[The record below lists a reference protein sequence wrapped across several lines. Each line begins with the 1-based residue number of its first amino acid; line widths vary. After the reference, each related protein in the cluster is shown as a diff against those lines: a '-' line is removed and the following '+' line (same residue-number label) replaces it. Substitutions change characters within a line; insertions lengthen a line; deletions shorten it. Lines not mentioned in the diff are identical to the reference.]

1 VRNPDKSE
9 AMGVGWEQSEI
20 VENYREVAT

>member
-1 VRNPDKSE
+1 
-9 AMGVGWEQSEI
+9 MGVGWEQSEI